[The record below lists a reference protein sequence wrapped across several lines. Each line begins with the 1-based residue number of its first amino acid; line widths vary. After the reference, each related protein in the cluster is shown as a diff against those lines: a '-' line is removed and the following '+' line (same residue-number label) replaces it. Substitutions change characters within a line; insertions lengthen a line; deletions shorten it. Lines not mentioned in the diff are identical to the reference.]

1 MYIDMD
7 VSLCPCLFGNIGHQ
21 MSYIFVFK
29 CATIQHVVMCKRKMC
44 SVDGTEIHI
53 LCQIGKTYCENYAL
67 F

>member
-1 MYIDMD
+1 MYIVMD
-7 VSLCPCLFGNIGHQ
+7 VSLCPCLFGDIGHQ
-21 MSYIFVFK
+21 MSLIYLCFQM
-29 CATIQHVVMCKRKMC
+29 CNNTIQMC